1 MWSFFDKISEQV
13 TKYATFFGQLWYVL
27 VFVFR
32 AIVVMSI
39 GGSVYGD
46 EQGAFQCSTAIVG
59 CENMCYNDFAKI
71 SHMRFWAFQ
80 LIAIASPTVFFHFYS
95 LHTQG
100 QMQKLKAAEDD
111 LKKIEEGGEDEYLN
125 LDAKGIKEVNRI
137 GKRKKTI
144 GNIKTR
150 KVMQGSELQEIPYT
164 SKIHYVYFLTI
175 IIRLIF
181 EAIFIYLG
189 HRLFRLMVV
198 DCEGNYG
205 PQHWCNTHNPIDY
218 IWMEV
223 PAVYHCR
230 NSDVCMQHIDQNGN
244 GFVPCYVSRPYEKT
258 VFLRYM
264 GVLSGIC
271 FIVSIL
277 ELCVI
282 AGRKAWKK
290 RSKKQSNNFMTLA
303 PMPGKND
310 DPRLNS
316 VFYQPSHAP
325 GRYDDPRRPLYPSL
339 GVPVRISNVP
349 NNMGNGGVTNY
360 DKKHNKGSMES
371 IPDSI
376 HSETKDL

>member
-1 MWSFFDKISEQV
+1 MWSFLDKISEQV

-46 EQGAFQCSTAIVG
+46 EQGAFQCSTKIVG

-80 LIAIASPTVFFHFYS
+80 LIAVASPTVFFHFYS

-100 QMQKLKAAEDD
+100 QIQKLKSAEDN

-125 LDAKGIKEVNRI
+125 LDAKAEKDIRKMSR
-137 GKRKKTI
+137 RKKTI
-144 GNIKTR
+144 GNVKTR
-150 KVMQGSELQEIPYT
+150 KVMSGSQLEEIPYT
-164 SKIHYVYFLTI
+164 NKIHYVYFLTI
-175 IIRLIF
+175 IIRLVF
-181 EAIFIYLG
+181 EGLFIYLG
-189 HRLFRLMVV
+189 HRLFRMMVV
-198 DCEGNYG
+198 DCDSKLYG
-205 PQHWCNTHNPIDY
+205 DASWCDTHNPIDY

-223 PAVYHCR
+223 PAVYQCR
-230 NSDVCMQHIDQNGN
+230 NSEVCTQHINQDGH

-277 ELCVI
+277 ELCVVI
-282 AGRKAWKK
+282 SRKMWKK
-290 RSKKQSNNFMTLA
+290 HKSGSKASNNFMTMA
-303 PMPGKND
+303 PLPGKND
-310 DPRLNS
+310 IDPRHNS
-316 VFYQPSHAP
+316 VFYQPAHAP
-325 GRYDDPRRPLYPSL
+325 GRFDDRRPLYPSL
-339 GVPVRISNVP
+339 GVPVRITN
-349 NNMGNGGVTNY
+349 GNGY
-360 DKKHNKGSMES
+360 KKHHKGSMES
-371 IPDSI
+371 LADSI
-376 HSETKDL
+376 HEMETKEDV